1 MSLVFDFSIDKDEV
15 YCSIIDDF
23 DSNLVKENIIELIND
38 IKIESIMDV
47 SDQLIKLAEELHQT
61 SNFDLFTM
69 KDIYTVSSLNEINQ
83 IIIHY
88 NKAYIIKLT
97 DDPFNFTY
105 YLMCFDKRDIDAPKF
120 IVNNIDKLRKFIY
133 LVVAYA
139 EVSKQNG
146 K

>member
-23 DSNLVKENIIELIND
+23 DNSLVKENILELIND
-38 IKIESIMDV
+38 IKNESITDV

-69 KDIYTVSSLNEINQ
+69 KDIYTMSSLNEINQ
-83 IIIHY
+83 IVINY
-88 NKAYIIKLT
+88 NKAYIVKLT
-97 DDPFNFTY
+97 NNPFDFTY
-105 YLMCFDKRDIDAPKF
+105 YLMCFDKRDIDIPKF
-120 IVNNIDKLRKFIY
+120 IVNNVDKLRKFIY

-139 EVSKQNG
+139 EVCKQNG

>member
-88 NKAYIIKLT
+88 NKAYIVKLT

>member
-88 NKAYIIKLT
+88 NKAYIVKLT

-105 YLMCFDKRDIDAPKF
+105 YLMCFDKRDIEVPKF

>member
-88 NKAYIIKLT
+88 NKAYMVKLT

-139 EVSKQNG
+139 EVSKQ
-146 K
+146 KRK

>member
-83 IIIHY
+83 SIIHY
-88 NKAYIIKLT
+88 NKAYIVKLT

-105 YLMCFDKRDIDAPKF
+105 YLFAF
-120 IVNNIDKLRKFIY
+120 F
-133 LVVAYA
+133 
-139 EVSKQNG
+139 
-146 K
+146 

>member
-88 NKAYIIKLT
+88 NKAYIVKLT

-105 YLMCFDKRDIDAPKF
+105 YLMCFDKRDIDTPKF

>member
-88 NKAYIIKLT
+88 NKAYMVKLT

-105 YLMCFDKRDIDAPKF
+105 YLMCFDKRDIDVPKF

>member
-139 EVSKQNG
+139 EASKQNG

>member
-88 NKAYIIKLT
+88 NKAYIVKLT

-105 YLMCFDKRDIDAPKF
+105 YLMCFDKRDIDVPKF

>member
-88 NKAYIIKLT
+88 NKAYIVKLT
-97 DDPFNFTY
+97 NNPFNFTY
-105 YLMCFDKRDIDAPKF
+105 YLMCFDKRDIDVPKF